1 VRFSVGA
8 FCVLLVAIEGDAK
21 EAVSVDRSRTTRE
34 TESVRERGVRCVRRA
49 RDRLAAGGGARRDE
63 TPSRFDHYNAW
74 KYLDSR
80 DDCAFSD
87 PVSEKRN
94 PVGIPISPPDPTWTG
109 AGSPPR
115 LDGRPSSD
123 IGSAYVRFAGVH
135 LFVARVFPLSRRVF
149 SLVSFV
155 SLAVL
160 RNRAFVATLASGLS
174 YGKEPVPVAHAETG
188 EVGHELGAGNC
199 VPTSEARRRKPRD
212 VAGRGFNI

>member
-1 VRFSVGA
+1 M
-8 FCVLLVAIEGDAK
+8 
-21 EAVSVDRSRTTRE
+21 DRC
-34 TESVRERGVRCVRRA
+34 G
-49 RDRLAAGGGARRDE
+49 
-63 TPSRFDHYNAW
+63 
-74 KYLDSR
+74 
-80 DDCAFSD
+80 
-87 PVSEKRN
+87 
-94 PVGIPISPPDPTWTG
+94 ISPEARW
-109 AGSPPR
+109 
-115 LDGRPSSD
+115 PSSD